1 MEFWVVKFSSEGYK
15 VFGEWFYFL
24 NRHSWA
30 VKKCQNLTFHVK
42 NHLELSDFF
51 FSLNISNIAYF
62 MLSTFFDKF
71 TFWNTFLRWCLIFDG
86 SVLFLFTNY
95 NNFLQFFWPKIY
107 LLLYPSLGNLTT
119 HIAMLQ
125 GCRPWGCRECH
136 GTPQILADQLTLF
149 QPGGTD
155 YAHLIT
161 TGTPG
166 FSDLPTALNNQCDK
180 TRLEKAF
187 SPRPDFRTSRK

>member
-1 MEFWVVKFSSEGYK
+1 MSKTDDQVSLCISQQQFNVKNNLLYILHSMEFWVVKFSSEGYK
-15 VFGEWFYFL
+15 VFGKWFYFL
-24 NRHSWA
+24 NRHRWA

-51 FSLNISNIAYF
+51 SLNITSIAYF
-62 MLSTFFDKF
+62 MLSTFFDEF

-119 HIAMLQ
+119 HIAIIY
-125 GCRPWGCRECH
+125 RS
-136 GTPQILADQLTLF
+136 LF
-149 QPGGTD
+149 
-155 YAHLIT
+155 L
-161 TGTPG
+161 
-166 FSDLPTALNNQCDK
+166 
-180 TRLEKAF
+180 
-187 SPRPDFRTSRK
+187 